1 MIIKCNLLWLAVVV
15 YFIGFCGGLLMT
27 VVVIVVVV
35 MVLFWVFCFA
45 IGYGCHGVGGE
56 RDCGG

>member
-1 MIIKCNLLWLAVVV
+1 MTMVVAVVA
-15 YFIGFCGGLLMT
+15 
-27 VVVIVVVV
+27 

-45 IGYGCHGVGGE
+45 VGCGCHGVGGE

>member
-1 MIIKCNLLWLAVVV
+1 MAVVV
-15 YFIGFCGGLLMT
+15 
-27 VVVIVVVV
+27 VVVVV